1 LSVVHH
7 PTQNHL
13 LAALPAEEYGRLSVR
28 LELVPMRL
36 GDALYEPGRQFEH
49 AYFPISA
56 IVSLLYVT
64 RTGASSE
71 IAGVGPEGIVG
82 IPLFMGGNTTPSS
95 AVVRSAG
102 HAYRLPRRV
111 LAEEFMRGGAVQRL
125 LLTYTQALITQTCQ
139 TAACNRHHSIEQQL
153 SRWLLWTVDRL
164 PTQQLTMTQDL
175 VASLLGVR
183 RESVT
188 EAAGHLQQVG
198 VIRYRRGHIDVLDRA
213 GLQSHACECYA
224 VVKNEMNRLLP
235 GVLRG
240 KGEVSPCTLEGAG

>member
-1 LSVVHH
+1 LSVIHH

-13 LAALPAEEYGRLSVR
+13 LAALPAEEFERLSGR

-36 GDALYEPGRQFEH
+36 GDALYEPGRQLEH

-95 AVVRSAG
+95 AVVRTAG
-102 HAYRLPRRV
+102 HAYRLAARV

-183 RESVT
+183 RESIT

-198 VIRYRRGHIDVLDRA
+198 LIRYRRGHIEVLDRT

-224 VVKNEMNRLLP
+224 AVKNEMNRLLP
-235 GVLRG
+235 EVLRG
-240 KGEVSPCTLEGAG
+240 KGVSSMHA

>member
-1 LSVVHH
+1 LPVVHH

-13 LAALPAEEYGRLSVR
+13 LAALPAEELGRLSVR

-36 GDALYEPGRQFEH
+36 GDALYEPGRQLEH

-95 AVVRSAG
+95 AVVRTAG
-102 HAYRLPRRV
+102 HAYRLARRL

-164 PTQQLTMTQDL
+164 PTQQMTMTQDL

-183 RESVT
+183 RESIT
-188 EAAGHLQQVG
+188 EAAGHLQQIG
-198 VIRYRRGHIDVLDRA
+198 LIRYRRGHIDVLNRT

-224 VVKNEMNRLLP
+224 VVKKEMNRLLP
-235 GVLRG
+235 EVLRG
-240 KGEVSPCTLEGAG
+240 NGVSPLHA